1 MRGVDS
7 GIFASIRASKLPNLN
22 AGILMD
28 KIKNNDHILES
39 VLFFCSPLCEEQ
51 ENIGHRNVV
60 IWKF

>member
-39 VLFFCSPLCEEQ
+39 SFV
-51 ENIGHRNVV
+51 HRCARYKRILVTEM
-60 IWKF
+60 W